1 MQTASKEL
9 VLNELRSIA
18 GQMALDSGDNG
29 RQIQVRTRALLM
41 VPLNGPRPWGEPV
54 PPAQM
59 E

>member
-29 RQIQVRTRALLM
+29 R
-41 VPLNGPRPWGEPV
+41 
-54 PPAQM
+54 
-59 E
+59 